1 MTALMYHDVV
11 AAGAED
17 SSGFPGRD
25 AALYKVTPEVFT
37 SHLAAIALA
46 RPNRPLATAP
56 GLPAP
61 ADLRDPVF
69 SFDDGG
75 ASAMV
80 AADGLERRGF
90 IGHFFITTN
99 YIGTRGFVT
108 EHNIRELARRGHV
121 IGSHSCSHPLRMGHC
136 AWTQLVDEWSR
147 SKAILAD
154 ILGKDVRVAS
164 VPGGDFTPQV
174 AEAAAEAGMTQLFTS
189 EPTTESRQAFGVTL
203 TGRFA
208 IQRWTS
214 AQTAAALAAGDWLA
228 CAQQA
233 VVWNAKKMTKR
244 VGGERYLQI
253 RKLLLGHGDEVR
265 WGDQR

>member
-1 MTALMYHDVV
+1 MTMTALMYHDVV

-25 AALYKVTPEVFT
+25 AALYKVTPEVFA
-37 SHLAAIALA
+37 SHLDAIASA
-46 RPNRPLATAP
+46 RLNRTPPLP
-56 GLPAP
+56 RGLP
-61 ADLRDPVF
+61 DPLGPII

-75 ASAMV
+75 VTAMA
-80 AADGLERRGF
+80 AADALEGRGL

-108 EHNIRELARRGHV
+108 EEHIRELVRRGHV

-136 AWTQLVDEWSR
+136 AWTQLLDEWSR
-147 SKAILAD
+147 SRAALTD
-154 ILGKDVRVAS
+154 ILGDDVRVAS

-174 AEAAAEAGMTQLFTS
+174 AEAAAEAGLTRLFTS
-189 EPTTESRQAFGVTL
+189 EPTSESRQAFGVTL
-203 TGRFA
+203 VGRFI
-208 IQRWTS
+208 IQRWTT
-214 AQTAAALAAGDWLA
+214 AQTAAALAAGEWLA

-244 VGGERYLQI
+244 LGGERYLQV
-253 RKLLLGHGDEVR
+253 RKLLLGHGDEVQ